1 MAYAEHPATGS
12 TKQGTMRL
20 LLRCLPVN
28 VVSMLSAHTSSHSPV
43 LLWRCSAYNGPAS
56 ILTTTQRCHVRMCM
70 SGCGLLTRGCSPRV
84 VRRVCVYYCRGTQTA
99 CLTNHHQR
107 CHVRMRMSGC
117 GLLTGGCSPRVVRRV
132 CLLLPGHA
140 NSLFAWGVYVC
151 LLLQD
156 LT

>member
-99 CLTNHHQR
+99 CLTNHHPEMP
-107 CHVRMRMSGC
+107 CAHAHVWLRVAHR
-117 GLLTGGCSPRVVRRV
+117 GLFAAGCSPGVFTTAGARKQLV
-132 CLLLPGHA
+132 CMC
-140 NSLFAWGVYVC
+140 VYYC
-151 LLLQD
+151 R
-156 LT
+156 T